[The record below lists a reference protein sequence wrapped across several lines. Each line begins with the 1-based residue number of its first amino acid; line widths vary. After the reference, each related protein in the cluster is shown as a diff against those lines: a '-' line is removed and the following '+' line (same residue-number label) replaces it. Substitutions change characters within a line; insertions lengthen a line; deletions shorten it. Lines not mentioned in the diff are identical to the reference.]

1 MEGGPE
7 CKAKP
12 IYPTLSIAHLPPYS
26 CCSLWGQGR
35 TAGYVMHSLHVFYP
49 VLPSPSWS
57 PRDLP
62 PLRFLGW
69 RSWTERRVT
78 TRSRDW
84 GSCLFC
90 ILFPSRQSLE
100 FPSGTVKSI
109 ILLICAEH
117 PRPRLLRQ
125 LLARARCG
133 TDESWVLSSIS
144 SIHRR
149 AQGGWVPRIC
159 RTHLVFT
166 TTILSL

>member
-1 MEGGPE
+1 MPNPPLTLVTQPPSMEGGPE

-35 TAGYVMHSLHVFYP
+35 TAGYVMHSLYVFYP
-49 VLPSPSWS
+49 DLPSPSWS

-117 PRPRLLRQ
+117 PRPHLLWQLSVGALWDRCVVGAQLHLIYSSEGTVRL
-125 LLARARCG
+125 G
-133 TDESWVLSSIS
+133 
-144 SIHRR
+144 
-149 AQGGWVPRIC
+149 P
-159 RTHLVFT
+159 
-166 TTILSL
+166 